1 MEDSNNI
8 LNPNYVPED
17 YKVPYDIIELP
28 SQGLLYPNKKSQ
40 VKVEYLTAYDENI
53 LTSPN
58 ILANGKIIDVL
69 LERKVNDL
77 GFEHKLLLEG
87 DRMAIILFLRVSA
100 FGPLYLQPVVD
111 PVSKKIVEG
120 EVDLSQ
126 LQNKKLLV
134 KPDEQGLFDFI
145 LPNSKK
151 NIKFRFLSGKDEEE
165 IDVLDIQL
173 MERNKNDISTKTTL
187 RLERLIMDI
196 DGERDKIKISNV
208 LKALPIMDIRK
219 LNKYISEIEPGV
231 DFKTIARTQGGESV
245 TTFLRINKNLFWP
258 DI

>member
-69 LERKVNDL
+69 LERKVKDL

>member
-1 MEDSNNI
+1 
-8 LNPNYVPED
+8 
-17 YKVPYDIIELP
+17 
-28 SQGLLYPNKKSQ
+28 
-40 VKVEYLTAYDENI
+40 
-53 LTSPN
+53 
-58 ILANGKIIDVL
+58 
-69 LERKVNDL
+69 
-77 GFEHKLLLEG
+77 
-87 DRMAIILFLRVSA
+87 
-100 FGPLYLQPVVD
+100 
-111 PVSKKIVEG
+111 
-120 EVDLSQ
+120 
-126 LQNKKLLV
+126 
-134 KPDEQGLFDFI
+134 
-145 LPNSKK
+145 
-151 NIKFRFLSGKDEEE
+151 
-165 IDVLDIQL
+165 

>member
-1 MEDSNNI
+1 MAE
-8 LNPNYVPED
+8 YVP
-17 YKVPYDIIELP
+17 
-28 SQGLLYPNKKSQ
+28 S
-40 VKVEYLTAYDENI
+40 
-53 LTSPN
+53 
-58 ILANGKIIDVL
+58 
-69 LERKVNDL
+69 
-77 GFEHKLLLEG
+77 
-87 DRMAIILFLRVSA
+87 RV
-100 FGPLYLQPVVD
+100 LYLH
-111 PVSKKIVEG
+111 IR
-120 EVDLSQ
+120 
-126 LQNKKLLV
+126 
-134 KPDEQGLFDFI
+134 FDFI

>member
-69 LERKVNDL
+69 LERKVKDL

-111 PVSKKIVEG
+111 PITKKIVEG

-173 MERNKNDISTKTTL
+173 MERNKNEISTKTTL

>member
-1 MEDSNNI
+1 MENSNNI
-8 LNPNYVPED
+8 LDPNYIPED

-28 SQGLLYPNKKSQ
+28 SQGLLYPNKKAQ

-69 LERKVNDL
+69 LERKVKDL
-77 GFEHKLLLEG
+77 GFDHKLLLEG

-100 FGPLYLQPVVD
+100 FGPIYLQPVID
-111 PVSKKIVEG
+111 PISKKIVEG
-120 EVDLSQ
+120 EVDLTQ

-134 KPDEQGLFDFI
+134 KPDEQALFDYI
-145 LPNSKK
+145 LPTSKK

-165 IDVLDIQL
+165 IDILDNQL
-173 MERNKNDISTKTTL
+173 MERNKNEISNRTTL

-196 DGERDKIKISNV
+196 DGERDKIKISNL

-219 LNKYISEIEPGV
+219 LNKYITEIEPGV
-231 DFKTIARTQGGESV
+231 DFKINARTLGGESV